1 MKILNFGEIIPKNVF
16 SENLENTFWHV
27 LKNTYIYNNY
37 NKKINTLTM
46 PQTLKLTQP
55 VFSRVGIHLNLLL
68 KIWERN
74 DHKKNNDHGKNGK
87 TSLLSHT
94 DIKQKIYRLNT
105 NSK

>member
-16 SENLENTFWHV
+16 SENFENTFWHV
-27 LKNTYIYNNY
+27 LKNTHIYNNY

-68 KIWERN
+68 KI
-74 DHKKNNDHGKNGK
+74 
-87 TSLLSHT
+87 
-94 DIKQKIYRLNT
+94 
-105 NSK
+105 